1 MENSNQVNAIQG
13 KQGHFAKCCKTKE
26 TKSPQ
31 KKRPSKPKWH
41 KGTVNQMNFEDYSV
55 EEKWLYAFTIVDEKQ
70 PVGLVNIGGVP
81 IVSMIVDWGASCYV
95 IDRELW
101 ESLRSG
107 VEAEWFESWY
117 LWFLSFL
124 PQWFIIPTR
133 IQIYD
138 SRRLLITYWLN
149 DFLRGNLVSFS
160 ILWCSNFCFI
170 QTWYHHS
177 FCLDM
182 ECFCNWTLSTS
193 LLEKRAD
200 CQPQMHE
207 LYRGS
212 RGMFPRKK
220 FLKIGLSETP
230 YSAVPGSNAI
240 NSCVHFV
247 ELFSESR
254 YSWLEMLRLK
264 QSLL

>member
-1 MENSNQVNAIQG
+1 MVHED
-13 KQGHFAKCCKTKE
+13 FW
-26 TKSPQ
+26 SP
-31 KKRPSKPKWH
+31 
-41 KGTVNQMNFEDYSV
+41 
-55 EEKWLYAFTIVDEKQ
+55 I
-70 PVGLVNIGGVP
+70 
-81 IVSMIVDWGASCYV
+81 
-95 IDRELW
+95 
-101 ESLRSG
+101 
-107 VEAEWFESWY
+107 
-117 LWFLSFL
+117 
-124 PQWFIIPTR
+124 
-133 IQIYD
+133 
-138 SRRLLITYWLN
+138 

-177 FCLDM
+177 FCLGM
-182 ECFCNWTLSTS
+182 ERFCNWTLSTS

-212 RGMFPRKK
+212 RGMFRREK

-240 NSCVHFV
+240 NSYVNFV

-254 YSWLEMLRLK
+254 YSWFPS
-264 QSLL
+264 QSTKIHDSQCFVNFIGPFVKKNWECFVFRNRGGSRGRVQGVETPPPRWPAVF

>member
-1 MENSNQVNAIQG
+1 MI
-13 KQGHFAKCCKTKE
+13 
-26 TKSPQ
+26 
-31 KKRPSKPKWH
+31 
-41 KGTVNQMNFEDYSV
+41 
-55 EEKWLYAFTIVDEKQ
+55 
-70 PVGLVNIGGVP
+70 PV
-81 IVSMIVDWGASCYV
+81 
-95 IDRELW
+95 R
-101 ESLRSG
+101 
-107 VEAEWFESWY
+107 
-117 LWFLSFL
+117 L
-124 PQWFIIPTR
+124 PQWFMIPTR
-133 IQIYD
+133 IFLQIHD

-149 DFLRGNLVSFS
+149 DFLRGNLVSFC

-177 FCLDM
+177 FCLGM

-220 FLKIGLSETP
+220 ILKIGLSETP

-240 NSCVHFV
+240 NSYVYFV

-254 YSWLEMLRLK
+254 YSWFPRRSTKIHDSQVFKTTISYCYMLCNYGSWFMIPLPPPKLKALIAWRLFARELTIVTK
-264 QSLL
+264 TDPGR